1 MPRRLAVVE
10 DSSDTEELS
19 DNQEIDQQRNV
30 PVSKRSLEY
39 PPEEGDV
46 ARRINI
52 AGKPG
57 NTLAMIREAVEF
69 HDDKKGSTPRSLFAW
84 IVGKYKQDEK
94 RFKLSFRRAFLKG
107 IEDGVLVRTNATK
120 TKQGLSGRVK
130 LAPAE
135 PKPRQKPRKPAPKK
149 AKDAPVEDPED
160 EGSSASETPAIP
172 KPPAKP
178 KAPKKVKALVP
189 QVVDDANEGHDA
201 AHVAAV
207 KAPKKVKALVPQVV
221 DDANEGHDAAH
232 VAAVK
237 APKAKAGRPRKK
249 PTEKKEEGPPP
260 VKTKQTAGKKAP
272 SADFEQEA
280 DSEADQEEPAKAAAA
295 KGRPQALRSRRNA
308 L

>member
-1 MPRRLAVVE
+1 MSRRLAVVE

-19 DNQEIDQQRNV
+19 DNQGIHQQPNV
-30 PVSKRSLEY
+30 PVSRRSLEY

-46 ARRINI
+46 VRRIKF
-52 AGKPG
+52 AGKP
-57 NTLAMIREAVEF
+57 TLAMIREALEF
-69 HDDKKGSTPRSLFAW
+69 HDDKKGSAPISLFAW
-84 IVGKYKQDEK
+84 IVGKYGQDEK
-94 RFKLSFRRAFLKG
+94 RFKPSFRRAFLKG
-107 IEDGVLVRTNATK
+107 IEEGVLVRTNATK
-120 TKQGLSGRVK
+120 TKEGLTGRVK
-130 LAPAE
+130 LAPAV
-135 PKPRQKPRKPAPKK
+135 PKHAQKPRKHAAKK

-160 EGSSASETPAIP
+160 EGSSASEAPAIP

-189 QVVDDANEGHDA
+189 QVVSDAEEGHDA
-201 AHVAAV
+201 A
-207 KAPKKVKALVPQVV
+207 Q
-221 DDANEGHDAAH
+221 

-249 PTEKKEEGPPP
+249 PAEKKEEGPPP
-260 VKTKQTAGKKAP
+260 VKTKQRAGRKKAP

-280 DSEADQEEPAKAAAA
+280 DSEADQEVPAKAAAA

>member
-69 HDDKKGSTPRSLFAW
+69 H
-84 IVGKYKQDEK
+84 GKYKQDEK

-189 QVVDDANEGHDA
+189 QVVDDAD
-201 AHVAAV
+201 
-207 KAPKKVKALVPQVV
+207 
-221 DDANEGHDAAH
+221 EGHDAAH

-280 DSEADQEEPAKAAAA
+280 DSKADQEEPAKAAAA